1 MNELT
6 LWNEIYMKLA
16 EMNSDVNV
24 PCLAFPPCFS
34 GSLDLLPC
42 MPPPSLSLEPLLQ
55 ERRHWLSPHFV
66 PHQLRVQLKSQMGWF
81 FPHTHRTKHPQLVTG
96 SVSLHPACL
105 YNSLAAT
112 TEFHH
117 SVPCPVLLGA
127 TGGVFFIPLLWAGK
141 ANYRREFKL
150 KTDCSVKQKHGCL

>member
-6 LWNEIYMKLA
+6 LWDEIYMKLA

-24 PCLAFPPCFS
+24 PRLAFPPCFS

-66 PHQLRVQLKSQMGWF
+66 PHQLRVQLRSQMGWF
-81 FPHTHRTKHPQLVTG
+81 FPHTRRTKHPQLVTG

-105 YNSLAAT
+105 YNSLEQPLSSTILSPALSSLGQL
-112 TEFHH
+112 EGYFLFHYF
-117 SVPCPVLLGA
+117 GQ
-127 TGGVFFIPLLWAGK
+127 
-141 ANYRREFKL
+141 E
-150 KTDCSVKQKHGCL
+150 KQIIEGSSS